1 MSKKIVYDDYVS
13 IRIPREVKEK
23 IDKIRMIKKSQGY
36 EKYRL
41 IDAVME
47 ATNMLEESLS
57 KKN

>member
-13 IRIPREVKEK
+13 IRIPREVKER

-47 ATNMLEESLS
+47 ATNMLEESLL

>member
-13 IRIPREVKEK
+13 IRIPREVKER

>member
-13 IRIPREVKEK
+13 IRIPREVKER

-47 ATNMLEESLS
+47 ATNMLEDSLS

>member
-13 IRIPREVKEK
+13 IRIPREVKER
-23 IDKIRMIKKSQGY
+23 IDKIKMMRKSQGF

-41 IDAVME
+41 IDVVIE